1 MVDQINLNIGC
12 VRMSERYLDSSPPR
26 AEAVAALRTAAAE
39 AIPRPLTDATRE
51 LIGVAGTI
59 TTLATID
66 LGLESELPEVIDGH
80 VLTTATI
87 ERLLADLSALT
98 LDELKQVRGLMPAR
112 AVTIVAGAAIL
123 AEVVD
128 ACDTGKVHVSE
139 RDILHGAAL
148 MAAE

>member
-1 MVDQINLNIGC
+1 M
-12 VRMSERYLDSSPPR
+12 
-26 AEAVAALRTAAAE
+26 
-39 AIPRPLTDATRE
+39 IPRSLTEATRE

-59 TTLATID
+59 TTLATVD

-112 AVTIVAGAAIL
+112 AVTIVAGAGIL
-123 AEVVD
+123 AEVVA
-128 ACDTGKVHVSE
+128 ACGTGELHVSE